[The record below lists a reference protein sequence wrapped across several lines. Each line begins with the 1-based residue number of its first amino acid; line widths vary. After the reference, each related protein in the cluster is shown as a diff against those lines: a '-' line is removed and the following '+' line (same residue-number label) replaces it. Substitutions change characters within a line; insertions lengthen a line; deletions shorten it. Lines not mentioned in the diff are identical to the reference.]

1 MAKYLN
7 PFTDIGFKR
16 IFGQEFSKPLLID
29 FLNNLLEG
37 EKKIVELKF
46 LDKEQPAVYEGDR
59 SLIYDIYCTTDKGE
73 NIIVEMQNREQPF
86 FKKRS
91 IYYIAESIA
100 RQGEKGPEWRY
111 SIKAV
116 YLVAFLNFSLED
128 IGEKFRTDVAL
139 MDMQSKELFSQ
150 DMRLIYLQLPHFK
163 KGAEECENDFE
174 RWIYVLKN
182 METFNR
188 LPWAAQNQVFQRL
201 AEIAD
206 LGALTKEERMKY
218 DEGLRKYRDTLCV
231 MEGAVMKGRAEGRAE
246 GKAEGTELEK
256 QATIQ
261 RLLAAEID
269 LNTIAIATGM
279 TLQEVE
285 EAAARL
291 LEK

>member
-37 EKKIVELKF
+37 EKKIVDLKF
-46 LDKEQPAVYEGDR
+46 LDKEQPAVYERDR

-111 SIKAV
+111 NIKAV
-116 YLVAFLNFSLED
+116 YLVAFLNFSLGD

-139 MDMQSKELFSQ
+139 MDMQSKELFSE
-150 DMRLIYLQLPHFK
+150 DMRLIYLQLPYFK

-174 RWIYVLKN
+174 R
-182 METFNR
+182 
-188 LPWAAQNQVFQRL
+188 
-201 AEIAD
+201 
-206 LGALTKEERMKY
+206 
-218 DEGLRKYRDTLCV
+218 
-231 MEGAVMKGRAEGRAE
+231 
-246 GKAEGTELEK
+246 
-256 QATIQ
+256 
-261 RLLAAEID
+261 
-269 LNTIAIATGM
+269 
-279 TLQEVE
+279 
-285 EAAARL
+285 
-291 LEK
+291 